1 MNHYSIDFRISNGTK
16 ISLMLDPFT
25 FILSPASGGEGEG
38 EGDLISC
45 IVAPLLLRSSI
56 RWIGGLLGQWIIV
69 YGMSNY

>member
-1 MNHYSIDFRISNGTK
+1 
-16 ISLMLDPFT
+16 MLDPFT